1 MGLTDINFSKVDYD
15 NVAGPSG
22 SSPRHSPPLPEL
34 LPHSPVAAVRSAR
47 SGRAIRMP
55 NRYIDYLPGSATH
68 LEHMPPT
75 RQQARGRRLAQAD
88 EPIAEHEAPQIKD
101 NDDACPLLIPS
112 ETEPDSMGLYRIYC
126 THPTLI
132 PKGEGALDNVCDTP
146 TLDAA
151 GNTAEQV
158 SQSLTGVPLPPPEIT
173 CHNLY
178 DAFSSP
184 TAGLM
189 MCWHFSGS
197 TAKSTAETHR
207 LMKFLD
213 NNKYKREDARI
224 FNIPRE
230 KKLLEDY
237 LTDTSN
243 PFRAENGWQK
253 SSVKIPLPKEKV
265 KWPSE
270 DAAPQLEIEGVHHR
284 SLTSIITSVFEDSV
298 SSTFHMTPYQQMWE
312 TSDGRKIEIFSEA
325 YSSIAMR
332 EAYAKV
338 HSLPRA
344 ADDNLERVVASLM
357 MWSDA
362 THLASFGDASLWPF
376 YLFFGNQSKYTR
388 GKPTASAC
396 HHVAYIPT
404 VHCVSLD
411 LYMR

>member
-1 MGLTDINFSKVDYD
+1 
-15 NVAGPSG
+15 
-22 SSPRHSPPLPEL
+22 
-34 LPHSPVAAVRSAR
+34 
-47 SGRAIRMP
+47 MP
-55 NRYIDYLPGSATH
+55 NRYVDYLPGSTTH

-75 RQQARGRRLAQAD
+75 RQQARGRQLAQAD
-88 EPIAEHEAPQIKD
+88 EPNVEPDVPQID
-101 NDDACPLLIPS
+101 QDIDRQHPQLIPFQ
-112 ETEPDSMGLYRIYC
+112 TEPDLMGLYRIYP
-126 THPTLI
+126 TTPTLI
-132 PKGEGALDNVCDTP
+132 PKGGGALDSICDAP

-151 GNTAEQV
+151 DNTAEQA
-158 SQSLTGVPLPPPEIT
+158 SHRLTGVPLPPPEIT
-173 CHNLY
+173 RDNLY

-184 TAGLM
+184 TAGLL

-207 LMKFLD
+207 LMTFLD
-213 NNKYKREDARI
+213 DDEYKREDSRI

-237 LTDTSN
+237 LADTTN

-253 SSVKIPLPKEKV
+253 SSVRIPLPKEKR

-270 DAAPQLEIEGVHHR
+270 ADAPQLEIKGVHHR
-284 SLTSIITSVFEDSV
+284 SLTKIITSVFEDSV
-298 SSTFHMTPYQQMWE
+298 SSTFHMTPFQQMWN
-312 TSDGRKIEIFSEA
+312 TPDGRNIEVFSEA
-325 YSSIAMR
+325 YSSTAML
-332 EAYAKV
+332 EAYAEV
-338 HSLPRA
+338 NSLPREA
-344 ADDNLERVVASLM
+344 NDNLERVVASLM

-404 VHCVSLD
+404 VRHSI
-411 LYMR
+411 

>member
-1 MGLTDINFSKVDYD
+1 
-15 NVAGPSG
+15 
-22 SSPRHSPPLPEL
+22 
-34 LPHSPVAAVRSAR
+34 
-47 SGRAIRMP
+47 
-55 NRYIDYLPGSATH
+55 
-68 LEHMPPT
+68 
-75 RQQARGRRLAQAD
+75 
-88 EPIAEHEAPQIKD
+88 
-101 NDDACPLLIPS
+101 
-112 ETEPDSMGLYRIYC
+112 MGLYHIYC
-126 THPTLI
+126 TCPTLI
-132 PKGEGALDNVCDTP
+132 PKGGGALDSVCDAP

-151 GNTAEQV
+151 DNPAEQA
-158 SQSLTGVPLPPPEIT
+158 SQRLTGVPLPPPEIMRN
-173 CHNLY
+173 NLY

-184 TAGLM
+184 TMGLM

-197 TAKSTAETHR
+197 TAKSMAKMHR

-213 NNKYKREDARI
+213 DNKYKREDTHI

-230 KKLLEDY
+230 KKLLKDY

-284 SLTSIITSVFEDSV
+284 SLTSIITLVFEDSI
-298 SSTFHMTPYQQMWE
+298 SSTFHMTPFQQMWE
-312 TSDGRKIEIFSEA
+312 TSDGRKIEIFSES

-332 EAYAKV
+332 EAYAEV

-344 ADDNLERVVASLM
+344 ADDNLERIVASLM

-376 YLFFGNQSKYTR
+376 YLFFGNQSKYTH

-404 VHCVSLD
+404 IHCVPLD
-411 LYMR
+411 LYMH